1 MNEDLD
7 RKEEEKRPMEF
18 SNDMIAVEGGDRI
31 AGFCFGLFYSLFVL
45 FCAKAFLS
53 NTTEKPSH
61 KTKSKRKLN
70 INWINDF

>member
-7 RKEEEKRPMEF
+7 RKEEEKRRMEF

-31 AGFCFGLFYSLFVL
+31 AWFCFGLFYSLFVL

-53 NTTEKPSH
+53 NTTAKPSH
-61 KTKSKRKLN
+61 KTQSKGKLN
-70 INWINDF
+70 VNWINDF